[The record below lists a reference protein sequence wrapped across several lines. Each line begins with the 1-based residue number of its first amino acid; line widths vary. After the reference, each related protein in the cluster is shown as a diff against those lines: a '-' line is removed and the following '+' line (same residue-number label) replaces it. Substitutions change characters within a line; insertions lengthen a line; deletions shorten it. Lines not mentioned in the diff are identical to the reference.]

1 MCKEYNGWLNYET
14 WAVNLWLSND
24 QALYLTT
31 RELVATPTKHNFVK
45 EQALKN
51 FVEDLC
57 GEPLTEASFV
67 ADLLGHSL
75 AQVDWCAVVEAF
87 EEE

>member
-1 MCKEYNGWLNYET
+1 MCSEYNGWENYET

-31 RELVATPTKHNFVK
+31 RELVTMFTEYQFEK
-45 EQALKN
+45 EQALRE
-51 FVEDLC
+51 FVEELC
-57 GEPLTEASFV
+57 GPPLQNASIV
-67 ADLLGHSL
+67 SDLLGHSL
-75 AQVDWCAVVEAF
+75 AQVNWKSIVEAL